1 MRTKHFYLCL
11 LLLVLGTANV
21 WADKYY
27 QPWDYRYEDPR
38 FSSLSVMVGEKFM
51 IYNASLDGTQDRTG
65 FLYDNGTI
73 VALDKTKERDRFVYN
88 EKFVYILEDYGTADD
103 GA

>member
-27 QPWDYRYEDPR
+27 QPYNYRVEDPV
-38 FSSLSVMVGEKFM
+38 SQK
-51 IYNASLDGTQDRTG
+51 
-65 FLYDNGTI
+65 
-73 VALDKTKERDRFVYN
+73 
-88 EKFVYILEDYGTADD
+88 
-103 GA
+103 